1 MAALSI
7 ATKLAYRAQHV
18 ALLVNATALQESAR
32 LATRQPRIKID
43 RHIIE
48 LLRLRR
54 AALHKTDLANVE
66 RGHYPAQLLFGFRFL
81 DYAKKTPTLLR
92 EAGRLLERKR
102 TKNFRDLPAIDLA
115 AYPAYYRRTFHW
127 QTDGYFSERSAALYD
142 AGVELLFRG
151 TADVMRR
158 QVLPPI
164 SKHVAALVAAGRNR
178 ADVLIAD
185 IACGPGSLLKQL
197 ALTCPQTKI
206 SGLDL
211 SPFYVAHARRENR
224 DTDITVDAGNAE
236 AMPYADNSL
245 DALTCVYLFHE
256 LPRAARRN
264 VVREMFRVL
273 RPGGVIALED
283 SAQLSDSATLAPVL
297 SNFPAE
303 FHEPYYREYLSDDLA
318 AICTEAGFVVES
330 SRPHLVAKVVIAHK
344 PAA

>member
-54 AALHKTDLANVE
+54 AVLHKTDLANVE

-164 SKHVAALVAAGRNR
+164 SKHVAALAAAGRSR
-178 ADVLIAD
+178 ADIHIAD
-185 IACGPGSLLKQL
+185 IACGTGSLLKQL
-197 ALTCPQTKI
+197 ALTCPQTTI

-224 DTDITVDAGNAE
+224 DTGITVNAGNAE

-283 SAQLSDSATLAPVL
+283 SAQLSDSATLGPVL
-297 SNFPAE
+297 SNFPVE

-318 AICTEAGFVVES
+318 AICTEAGFIVES